1 MAGLIN
7 WKKVSIPASNPDA
20 DHCFVGI
27 DIADDL
33 LYVKNSAG
41 VVTKFPTLSQVSS
54 VVLATQ
60 LAGIVF
66 NDTNAVTASDTI
78 LVAIG
83 KLQAQLNLNFKAFA
97 REPNGLVN
105 DTSTLFQFL
114 RLSASIPAAGD
125 YKIACSYSW
134 SLNDGAQDFVA
145 QLDVNDG
152 TVIHEHRQEPKD
164 VGGGGI
170 VLPNTTGG
178 TTNTGTDQRHPA
190 SFFDVINLPAGPVT
204 VDLDFAGS
212 QAALAAA
219 IYRGAITIERWG

>member
-7 WKKVSIPASNPDA
+7 WKKVAIPSSNPDA

-41 VVTKFPTLSQVSS
+41 VVTKFPTLSQISP

-60 LAGIVF
+60 LTGIVF
-66 NDTNAVTASDTI
+66 NNASAVESTDSI

-97 REPNGLVN
+97 RQANGLVN
-105 DTSTLFQFL
+105 NTNTLFQFL
-114 RLSASIPAAGD
+114 RLSTTIPAVGD
-125 YKIACSYSW
+125 YKISCSYSW

-145 QLDVNDG
+145 QLDVNEG
-152 TVIHEHRQEPKD
+152 TIIHEHRQEPKD
-164 VGGGGI
+164 VGGTGI

-190 SFFDVINLPAGPVT
+190 AFFDVINLPAGPVT

-212 QAALAAA
+212 GVGLAAA